1 MPAEGRCLEQ
11 PSKSNRLPRKKR
23 FMQIEVKNLR
33 KSYRVNGADLN
44 VLDDI
49 SFTVN
54 SKEFL
59 TIIGPSG
66 CGKSTI
72 LNILAGFVPKDG
84 GEIKFNGKKVENL
97 QKIAAY
103 MVQKDLLMPW
113 RTVIGNTI
121 LGPEIEGQDMKKAKD
136 EAISLLDSFGLGGF
150 YNSYPSELSGGMRQR
165 VALARTLMFKR
176 PLLLLDEPFGALDA
190 MTRFVMQNLFLKVW
204 KKYEKTVVLVTHDID
219 EALLLSDRIIVLSSR
234 PARIKSTYTI
244 EQPRPRDLS
253 ALATIKKK
261 IFDELKEEIGS
272 VFGNG
277 SI

>member
-1 MPAEGRCLEQ
+1 
-11 PSKSNRLPRKKR
+11 
-23 FMQIEVKNLR
+23 MQIEVKNLR

-84 GEIKFNGKKVENL
+84 GEIKLNGKKVENL

-121 LGPEIEGQDMKKAKD
+121 LGPEIEGQDMKKAKE

-190 MTRFVMQNLFLKVW
+190 MTRFVMQNLLLRVW